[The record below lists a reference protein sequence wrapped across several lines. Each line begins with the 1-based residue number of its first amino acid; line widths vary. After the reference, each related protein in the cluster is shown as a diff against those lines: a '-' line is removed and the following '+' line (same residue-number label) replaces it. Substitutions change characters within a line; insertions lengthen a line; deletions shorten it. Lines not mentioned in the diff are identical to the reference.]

1 MDAWRGIDE
10 FVAVAA
16 SGTFAA
22 AARKFGASTT
32 HMSRSVAQL
41 ENRLQAQL
49 FHRTTRMV
57 RLTDT
62 GRMFYAHCQRLLHDR
77 DEAIAQISQRGEP
90 QGELRVTCSVAMGER
105 FVGPIIRR
113 FITDYPKVSVMLELT
128 NRDIDMIADGYDL
141 AIRTGKLPD
150 SSLVSTRVALRTLYT
165 CASPDYL
172 ARAGTPHSIAELA
185 NHECVIGA
193 SSTWQFVVGQQ
204 NELFR
209 PMGRWRSNSGKTVV
223 DAALA
228 GMGICQL
235 PDFYALPHLA
245 TGRLVALLE
254 QFRAN
259 DEQIWAV
266 YPEQRHQLP
275 KLSMLVERLRHE
287 LPAMLTGPH
296 PSVD

>member
-32 HMSRSVAQL
+32 HMSRSVALL
-41 ENRLQAQL
+41 ESRLQAQL

-62 GRMFYAHCQRLLHDR
+62 GRMFYDHCRRLLHDR
-77 DEAIAQISQRGEP
+77 DEAIAQISARGEP
-90 QGELRVTCSVAMGER
+90 QGELRVTCSVTMGER
-105 FVGPIIRR
+105 FVAPIIRR
-113 FITDYPKVSVMLELT
+113 YIQAYPKVSVTLELT
-128 NRDIDMIADGYDL
+128 NQVVDLIADGYDL
-141 AIRTGKLPD
+141 AIRTGNLPD
-150 SSLVSTRVALRTLYT
+150 SQLVSTRVAMRSLYT
-165 CASPDYL
+165 CAAPAYL
-172 ARAGTPHSIAELA
+172 ARAGTPQTINDLA
-185 NHECVIGA
+185 HHECVIGA
-193 SSTWQFVVGQQ
+193 ASAWQFVVGQQ

-209 PMGRWRSNSGKTVV
+209 PKGRWRCNSGTTVV
-223 DAALA
+223 DAVLA
-228 GMGICQL
+228 GMGICQV

-254 QFRAN
+254 PFRAN

-275 KLSMLVERLRHE
+275 KLSMLVDRLRQE
-287 LPAMLTGPH
+287 LPAMLTCAHQPGE
-296 PSVD
+296 